1 VPQPSSASSRESVEQ
16 TLASSEQDSV
26 VSPKSKSTHDEGQS
40 LPATSPGSP
49 NTPTSAKSG
58 RTTSPQQMSLLEAS
72 PARTSQWRESVVA
85 WLASGPDCSTSSAVS
100 LTNSLPS
107 GFASRTSLAFCPPTP
122 HLPTGGGTL
131 ALYYWSL
138 RAIRRIYRRKGG
150 AIQESVQA
158 RSGRWPGA
166 CLTLDTS
173 ESPNGAVGCFL
184 SEVQESQVASRF
196 FLSQKAARGIL
207 RRAKRRGKK
216 LPPRLE
222 AALTQ
227 VAGETKPTSATR
239 TSGAISPKRTP
250 QEPCAAG
257 PAIPTNSLPI
267 PSGLQADVGLPME
280 PTTSLLAHC
289 SEVEQELGAL
299 LGCQAKG
306 RCSSQAH
313 SGVTRAEGG
322 DRMVTS
328 TPAGPLSLEPSPQSG
343 QRGAEGQAETNAK
356 TLFVRRLTPTECERL
371 QAFPDGWTCKCGK
384 HHGKSVPVPTTHD
397 IQPLEMP

>member
-1 VPQPSSASSRESVEQ
+1 
-16 TLASSEQDSV
+16 LASSEQDSV

-239 TSGAISPKRTP
+239 TSAAILRKRKPQGPCVEGQATTTSSSPTP
-250 QEPCAAG
+250 SDLRAG
-257 PAIPTNSLPI
+257 
-267 PSGLQADVGLPME
+267 GGLPME
-280 PTTSLLAHC
+280 PTTS
-289 SEVEQELGAL
+289 
-299 LGCQAKG
+299 
-306 RCSSQAH
+306 
-313 SGVTRAEGG
+313 
-322 DRMVTS
+322 
-328 TPAGPLSLEPSPQSG
+328 SLEHSLT
-343 QRGAEGQAETNAK
+343 AEREQGDLQDSLEK
-356 TLFVRRLTPTECERL
+356 ERCLFVRRLTPTECERL
-371 QAFPDGWTCKCGK
+371 QSFPEGWTCRCGTN
-384 HHGKSVPVPTTHD
+384 HGKSVPAPTTHD
-397 IQPLEMP
+397 TQPSEMP